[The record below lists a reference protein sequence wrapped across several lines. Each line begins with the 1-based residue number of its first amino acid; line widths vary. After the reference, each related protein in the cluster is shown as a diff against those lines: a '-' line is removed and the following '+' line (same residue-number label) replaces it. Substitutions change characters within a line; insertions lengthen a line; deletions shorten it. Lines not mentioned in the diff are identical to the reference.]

1 VSLRG
6 YLQVLRE
13 RWKLVLTGLLLCLAI
28 AAAATWTATPRYAAE
43 VTLFVAARGMNGDA
57 AEAYQGS
64 LLSQQKVKSYT
75 QLVTSDR
82 IRRDVE
88 RRGAAVDAAAIDA
101 SVQPGTVLLTVTVTD
116 SSPERARDVA
126 DAVAEAFAMLVVE
139 LERPTDGGQPTVTA
153 TLVEPAQLPTSPVY
167 PRPVNNLLLGA
178 LAGLALGFATALA
191 RNALDTTVKSTEMIQ
206 NLVDAPLLGTVMF
219 DPEVPDLPLIVH
231 GSPGSPRSE
240 ALRHIRTNL
249 KFIDVD
255 EPVKTVVVT
264 SSLPGEGK
272 TTTACNLAIT
282 LAQAGTKV
290 VIVDADLRRPRIG
303 ELLGVES
310 AVGLTSVL
318 IGHAGLD
325 EALQPWGHDGMAV
338 LASGTIPPN
347 PSELLSSQ
355 HMAGLLDELKRRFDV
370 VIVDAPP
377 VLPVTDA
384 AVLASRCDG
393 VMLLVRH
400 GKTTRNQVHATT
412 DALKAVSARLLGTV
426 MTMTPKSGSGEGYRY
441 NYSYGYQ
448 TDPVQILDGEGGPR
462 TRDRGT
468 RATPR
473 PRAEVHETAVD

>member
-1 VSLRG
+1 M
-6 YLQVLRE
+6 
-13 RWKLVLTGLLLCLAI
+13 LTGLLLCLAV

-57 AEAYQGS
+57 IEAYQGS

-75 QLVTSDR
+75 RLVTSDR

-88 RRGAAVDAAAIDA
+88 RRGTVIDPATVDA
-101 SVQPGTVLLTVTVTD
+101 SVQPGTVLLTITVTD
-116 SSPERARDVA
+116 SSPERARDIA
-126 DAVAEAFAMLVVE
+126 DAVAEAFATLVAK
-139 LERPTDGGQPTVTA
+139 LETPAEGGQPSVTA
-153 TLVEPAQLPTSPVY
+153 TLVEPAQTPISPVS

-206 NLVDAPLLGTVMF
+206 NLVDAPLLGSVMF
-219 DPEVPDLPLIVH
+219 DPDVPNAPLIVH

-249 KFIDVD
+249 QFIDVD
-255 EPVKTVVVT
+255 EPVKAVVMT

-290 VIVDADLRRPRIG
+290 VIVDADLRRPRVG

-325 EALQPWGHDGMAV
+325 EALQPWGRDGMAV
-338 LASGTIPPN
+338 LASGTLPPN

-355 HMAGLLDELKRRFDV
+355 HMANLLDELKRRFD
-370 VIVDAPP
+370 IVLIDAPP

-393 VMLLVRH
+393 VMVLVRH
-400 GKTTRNQVHATT
+400 GKTTRNQVRAVT

-426 MTMTPKSGSGEGYRY
+426 MTMTPKSGSGEGYQY

-448 TDPVQILDGEGGPR
+448 TDPVQTLDGEDGPR
-462 TRDRGT
+462 AQVEGT
-468 RATPR
+468 RTTTRHQAG
-473 PRAEVHETAVD
+473 VHGAAID